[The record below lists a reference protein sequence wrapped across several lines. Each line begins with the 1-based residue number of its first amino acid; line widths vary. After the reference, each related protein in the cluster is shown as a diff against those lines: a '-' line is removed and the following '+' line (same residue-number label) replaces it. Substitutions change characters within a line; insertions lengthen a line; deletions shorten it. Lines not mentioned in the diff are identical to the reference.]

1 MRHIL
6 LGIEL
11 GSGKPNK
18 DKVGKVTKAQVLEIA
33 KVKLPDTN
41 AIRVES
47 VIPMIEGTARN
58 MGITVVD

>member
-1 MRHIL
+1 M
-6 LGIEL
+6 
-11 GSGKPNK
+11 
-18 DKVGKVTKAQVLEIA
+18 TKAQVLEIA

-47 VIPMIEGTARN
+47 VVPMIEGTARN